1 MSNVIDLTYWR
12 QYDDVYHTNE
22 DGIWYDQE
30 RGVFMSDL
38 VYRKPKVIDSG
49 NNKNEKD
56 NNNDDKEKYSEDGY
70 EEQENNHSCRYHKVI
85 KNDHNAFSF
94 ENSNYKINTIEVFW
108 RY

>member
-1 MSNVIDLTYWR
+1 MSNVIDLAYWR

-22 DGIWYDQE
+22 DGTWYDQE

-49 NNKNEKD
+49 NSKNEKH
-56 NNNDDKEKYSEDGY
+56 NNDEEKYSEDGY
-70 EEQENNHSCRYHKVI
+70 AEQENNYAYHYHKVT
-85 KNDHNAFSF
+85 KNDYSVFSF
-94 ENSNYKINTIEVFW
+94 GNSNYKINTIKIFW